1 MGAWQDSSD
10 TNLSLVVPNVHVAVV
25 QACKDPWLFGVN
37 IDTLDAV
44 RTSAKLALLVQS
56 EQVQTTSSMACDDGV
71 IELVSTIRVW
81 LVDRA
86 LRKDRTLISNRRGY
100 QCVEQVSEH
109 QQRYESVE

>member
-1 MGAWQDSSD
+1 MDEWVHGRIAAI

-56 EQVQTTSSMACDDGV
+56 GQVQTTSSMACDDGV
-71 IELVSTIRVW
+71 IELVSTIRAW

-86 LRKDRTLISNRRGY
+86 HHS
-100 QCVEQVSEH
+100 
-109 QQRYESVE
+109 QRPYLDLQSKRLSVFQASV